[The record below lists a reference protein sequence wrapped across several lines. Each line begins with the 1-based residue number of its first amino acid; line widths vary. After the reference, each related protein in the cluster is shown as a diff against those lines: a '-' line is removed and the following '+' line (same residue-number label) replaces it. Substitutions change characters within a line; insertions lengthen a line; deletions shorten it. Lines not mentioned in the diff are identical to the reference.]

1 MSGSRYNSGM
11 PWANPEPPRDPLVQK
26 GLTLLGAAMRRAR
39 LRKGWSQR
47 DLEARTGVDQST
59 ISRFERGDRVGMRFS
74 RLCLIVGALDG
85 LEFDPPGPAVEP
97 FFSTRKAWIEYEERQ
112 YRATLARL
120 RAEEFELDDDD
131 EPDPDDDPKPPP

>member
-1 MSGSRYNSGM
+1 MSGLRYNGGM

-74 RLCLIVGALDG
+74 RLCLIVSVLDG

-112 YRATLARL
+112 YRATLARI
-120 RAEEFELDDDD
+120 RAEELEADGELDPED
-131 EPDPDDDPKPPP
+131 DPDHPP

>member
-1 MSGSRYNSGM
+1 MSQVSGLRYNPPM

-26 GLTLLGAAMRRAR
+26 GLDLLGAAMRRAR
-39 LRKGWSQR
+39 ERKGWTQR
-47 DLEARTGVDQST
+47 ELEARTGVDQST

-74 RLCLIVGALDG
+74 RLALIVGVLGG

-112 YRATLARL
+112 YRATLAYL
-120 RAEEFELDDDD
+120 RAEADD
-131 EPDPDDDPKPPP
+131 EPDGEDDPDPAP